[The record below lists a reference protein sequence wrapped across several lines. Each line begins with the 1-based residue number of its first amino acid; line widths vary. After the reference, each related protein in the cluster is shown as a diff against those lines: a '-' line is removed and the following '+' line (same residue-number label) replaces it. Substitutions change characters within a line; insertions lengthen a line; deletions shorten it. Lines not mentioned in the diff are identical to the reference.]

1 MKQTLAWTLVLLPLA
16 VGAQQLNLKLGAW
29 EMTHKS
35 ATLPR
40 PIVEKE
46 CLTKADLAQLATGPD
61 KDDETECKYV
71 KPPVVTGNK
80 WSGDKVCGD
89 GRKVH
94 AEVVAETPERVKGT
108 IVAAGPGG
116 GGQSMVV
123 ETNGRWLGASCA
135 GIK

>member
-1 MKQTLAWTLVLLPLA
+1 MKRTLACTLVLLPLA
-16 VGAQQLNLKLGAW
+16 VGAQQVNLKVGAW

-40 PIVEKE
+40 PIVERE
-46 CLTKADLAQLATGPD
+46 CVTKADLAQLATGPD

-89 GRKVH
+89 GRNVH

-108 IVAAGPGG
+108 IVATYPRG
-116 GGQSMVV
+116 GGQSMTM
-123 ETNGRWLGASCA
+123 ETNGRWLGASCT